1 MQTSK
6 YLIAT
11 ERDSQ
16 WGLTISTIG
25 YEEIMPGED
34 YPTKGHADGYY
45 FDLQKGRILNEYQ
58 LLYLTEGEG
67 IFQSTNQKPTRIK
80 EGDLFL
86 LFPGEWHTYHP
97 LSQKGWKSYWI
108 GFKGKNVDDRVR
120 AGFLSPTKP
129 IYHVGFSSE
138 IVHLYDEAFV
148 KAKEEAA
155 YSQQTLAGI
164 VNHLVGLMYSLE
176 RNIALNK
183 DYNYADI
190 MNRAR
195 LRIRESLESSLTI
208 QKIAEELGIGYSN
221 FRKLFKEYTGV
232 APAMYQQ
239 ELRLQRAKEMLS
251 TTNLSIKEIAYR
263 LNFDSPDYFSAK
275 FKIKTGRKPSDF
287 RKEAI

>member
-1 MQTSK
+1 M
-6 YLIAT
+6 
-11 ERDSQ
+11 
-16 WGLTISTIG
+16 
-25 YEEIMPGED
+25 
-34 YPTKGHADGYY
+34 
-45 FDLQKGRILNEYQ
+45 NEYQ

-67 IFQSTNQKPTRIK
+67 IFQSANQKPTRIK

-97 LSQKGWKSYWI
+97 LPQKGWKSYWI
-108 GFKGKNVDDRVR
+108 GFKGRNVDDRVR

-138 IVHLYDEAFV
+138 IVHLYDEAFS

-176 RNIALNK
+176 RNIILNK

-195 LRIRESLESSLTI
+195 LRIRESLESNLTI

-251 TTNLSIKEIAYR
+251 TTNISIKEIAYR

-287 RKEAI
+287 RREMQQ